1 LREHMSLPRFFEASR
16 HPLARDTVIIAF
28 PKGGGDHEI
37 TAFEIQA
44 GGCRRME

>member
-1 LREHMSLPRFFEASR
+1 MSLPRFFEASR

-28 PKGGGDHEI
+28 PKGGGGNHEI
-37 TAFEIQA
+37 TAFEMQA